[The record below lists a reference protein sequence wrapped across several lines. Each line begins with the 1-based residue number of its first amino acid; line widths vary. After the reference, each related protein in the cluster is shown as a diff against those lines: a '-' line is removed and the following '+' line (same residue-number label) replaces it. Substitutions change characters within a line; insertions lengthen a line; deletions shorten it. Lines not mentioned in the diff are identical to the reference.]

1 MFRRTK
7 VCSAVLVAFGGTLAL
22 GAAPAFGQQT
32 LERVEITGSSIKRI
46 DVEGSLPV
54 QTVTREDIERSGVTS
69 TEQLL
74 QSITAASSAGGTANA
89 TGAGSSTYGLA
100 TISLHGL
107 GEERTLVLVNGR
119 RLAIFANPSVAA
131 VNVNVIPLAA
141 IERVEVVKDG
151 ASGVYGSDA
160 IAGVVNFILKKDYQG
175 LELNVSTGTPTRDGG
190 GQNHGVS
197 VVGGIGN
204 LQKDRYSI
212 TFSASLEKDFPLFA
226 KDRKF
231 AATGNQFPY
240 IVSGATGQGNIEGGI
255 DATTGVT
262 VPGFGASP
270 GTGFGNP
277 LARANQ
283 CESINMFLNPTVSRN
298 GTATGAPS
306 DGPSYCTFDSNTFVG
321 LLPKRDLINLTANGA
336 VKVSDAVEL
345 FGDVLFSKSTVT
357 QRFQPSPV
365 RRSFLLTDGEFANQ
379 GVVPA
384 LILQPTNPNYAT
396 ATQYLQAIAAD
407 TSLNATVRQRAADLV
422 TANSPL
428 AITARVFDFGLR
440 TSEDESEQTRLVVGS
455 RGTLFGLD
463 YEVAAAHNESKT
475 SGTVPDGYFSQVAYA
490 SVINNPANDWN
501 PWSLTQS
508 ASFNAALAAAGA
520 KYTGGTI
527 EAKST
532 ADGIDGKITGE
543 LGKLPGGTVQYALG
557 AAYRQEKLQTTP
569 SAALGTGDIAGLG
582 GATAPV
588 DVKRKVASVFAE
600 LLLPISKT
608 LEGTLAVRG
617 DKYSVVGDSTNY
629 KAALSWRP
637 NQTFLVRGSVGTSF
651 RAPSLIDL
659 YTPVTLGTSE
669 QFDDP
674 FTGETDLQVNALNGG
689 KSDLKPEK
697 SQQETLG
704 IVFQPTPNFSA
715 AVDLFNVR
723 VKDYI
728 QTPSAQLIVSRFR
741 AGDPAY
747 ANLVTLDSTGSVTEI
762 NQLLSNTGGSTVR
775 GLDVDLRYSENVAD
789 GKFSARLFGT
799 YMLKFDETTP
809 SGAISHRVGTIVDPA
824 GNPVSGADNG
834 GVVLRWKHALTGTYS
849 TGAWA
854 FTATQNFASG
864 YEAGRNAIDN
874 DRNFIPSFS
883 TYDANITYTGIKNL
897 RLAIGARNLFDK
909 NPPGVFTPVSNQF
922 QGGYDITQYDPRGRF
937 VYVAAGY
944 KFW

>member
-32 LERVEITGSSIKRI
+32 LDRVEITGSSIKRI

-204 LQKDRYSI
+204 LQKDRYSL
-212 TFSASLEKDFPLFA
+212 TFSASLEKDFALFA

-240 IVSGATGQGNIEGGI
+240 IVAGATGQGNIEGAYTPGVGPV
-255 DATTGVT
+255 TGQ
-262 VPGFGASP
+262 FGGSP
-270 GTGFGNP
+270 GTGYGNP
-277 LARANQ
+277 LAASDT
-283 CESINMFLNPTVSRN
+283 CGTINMFLNPTPSN
-298 GTATGAPS
+298 KGAP
-306 DGPSYCTFDSNTFVG
+306 YCTFDSNTFVG
-321 LLPKRDLINLTANGA
+321 LLPKRDLINLTANGV
-336 VKVSDAVEL
+336 VKVNDAVEL

-357 QRFQPSPV
+357 QKFQPSPI
-365 RRSFLLTDGEFANQ
+365 RRSFLLTDGQFALQ
-379 GVVPA
+379 GVDPA
-384 LILQPTNPNYAT
+384 LLISPSNPNY
-396 ATQYLQAIAAD
+396 QIAAD
-407 TSLNATVRQRAADLV
+407 YLNANGFGALV
-422 TANSPL
+422 GQPL

-440 TSEDESEQTRLVVGS
+440 TSEDENEQTRLVVGS

-490 SVINNPANDWN
+490 RVINAPGSDWN

-508 ASFNAALAAAGA
+508 AAFNAALAAAGA
-520 KYTGGTI
+520 KYTGGTL

-532 ADGIDGKITGE
+532 ADGIDGKISGE
-543 LGKLPGGTVQYALG
+543 LGKLSGGTVQYALG
-557 AAYRQEKLQTTP
+557 AAYREEKLQTTP

-588 DVKRKVASVFAE
+588 DVKRKVASVFGE

-608 LEGTLAVRG
+608 LEGSLAVRA
-617 DKYSVVGDSTNY
+617 DKYSIVGDSTNY

-659 YTPVTLGTSE
+659 YTPETLGTSE

-697 SQQETLG
+697 SQQETIG
-704 IVFQPTPNFSA
+704 VVFQPTPNFSA
-715 AVDLFNVR
+715 AIDLFNVR

-728 QTPSAQLIVSRFR
+728 QSPSAQLIVSRFR

-747 ANLVTLDSTGSVTEI
+747 AGLVTLDGNGSVEQI
-762 NQLLSNTGGSTVR
+762 DQKLSNTGGSTVR

-922 QGGYDITQYDPRGRF
+922 QGGYDVTQYDPRGRF

>member
-32 LERVEITGSSIKRI
+32 LDRVEITGSSIKRI

-89 TGAGSSTYGLA
+89 TGAGASTYGLA

-197 VVGGIGN
+197 VVGGLGN
-204 LQKDRYSI
+204 LQKDRYSV

-240 IVSGATGQGNIEGGI
+240 IVSGATGQGNIEGAYTPGTGI
-255 DATTGVT
+255 PTEVPPGSGNFVETGSRQ
-262 VPGFGASP
+262 PGFGNSP
-270 GTGFGNP
+270 GTGYGNP
-277 LARANQ
+277 LAAADN
-283 CESINMFLNPTVSRN
+283 CESINMFLNPTPSN
-298 GTATGAPS
+298 KGAP
-306 DGPSYCTFDSNTFVG
+306 YCTFDSNTFVG
-321 LLPKRDLINLTANGA
+321 LLPKRDLINLTANGV

-345 FGDVLFSKSTVT
+345 FGDVLFSKSKVT

-365 RRSFLLTDGEFANQ
+365 RRQFLTSDAEFGKQ
-379 GVVPA
+379 GVDPIL
-384 LILQPTNPNYAT
+384 LIRPSNPNY
-396 ATQYLQAIAAD
+396 QIAAD
-407 TSLNATVRQRAADLV
+407 YLNANGCGSIVGQ
-422 TANSPL
+422 PL
-428 AITARVFDFGLR
+428 GVTARVFDFGLR
-440 TSEDESEQTRLVVGS
+440 TSEDENEQTRLVVGS

-490 SVINNPANDWN
+490 RVINDPNSDWN

-508 ASFNAALAAAGA
+508 AAFNAALAAAGA
-520 KYTGGTI
+520 KYTGGTL

-532 ADGIDGKITGE
+532 ADGIDGKISGE
-543 LGKLPGGTVQYALG
+543 LGKLGGGTVQYAVG
-557 AAYRQEKLQTTP
+557 AAYREEKLKTTP

-588 DVKRKVASVFAE
+588 DVKRKVASIFGE

-608 LEGTLAVRG
+608 LEGSLAVRG
-617 DKYSVVGDSTNY
+617 DKYSVIGDSMNY

-659 YTPVTLGTSE
+659 YTPETIGTSE

-674 FTGETDLQVNALNGG
+674 GTGQTDLQVNAKNGG

-697 SQQETLG
+697 SQQETIG

-747 ANLVTLDSTGSVTEI
+747 AGLVTLAPNGDVDLI
-762 NQLLSNTGGSTVR
+762 DQKLSNTGGSTVR

>member
-32 LERVEITGSSIKRI
+32 LDRVEITGSSIKRI

-175 LELNVSTGTPTRDGG
+175 IELNVSTGTPTRDGG

-204 LQKDRYSI
+204 LQKDRYSL
-212 TFSASLEKDFPLFA
+212 TFSASLEKDFALFA

-240 IVSGATGQGNIEGGI
+240 IVAGATGQGNIEGAYTPGVGPV
-255 DATTGVT
+255 TGQ
-262 VPGFGASP
+262 FGGSP
-270 GTGFGNP
+270 GTGYGNP
-277 LARANQ
+277 LAASDT
-283 CESINMFLNPTVSRN
+283 CGTINMFLNPTPSN
-298 GTATGAPS
+298 KGAP
-306 DGPSYCTFDSNTFVG
+306 YCTFDSNTFVG
-321 LLPKRDLINLTANGA
+321 LLPKRDLVNLTANGV

-357 QRFQPSPV
+357 QKFQPSPI
-365 RRSFLLTDGEFANQ
+365 RRSFLLTDGQFALQ
-379 GVVPA
+379 GVDPA
-384 LILQPTNPNYAT
+384 LLISPSNPNY
-396 ATQYLQAIAAD
+396 QIAAD
-407 TSLNATVRQRAADLV
+407 YLNANGFGALV
-422 TANSPL
+422 GQPL

-440 TSEDESEQTRLVVGS
+440 TSEDENEQTRLVVGS

-463 YEVAAAHNESKT
+463 YEVAVAHNESKT

-490 SVINNPANDWN
+490 RVINAPGSDWN

-508 ASFNAALAAAGA
+508 AAFNAALAAAGA
-520 KYTGGTI
+520 KYTGGTL

-543 LGKLPGGTVQYALG
+543 LGKMAGGTVQYALG
-557 AAYRQEKLQTTP
+557 AAYREEKLQTTP

-608 LEGTLAVRG
+608 LEGSLAVRG
-617 DKYSVVGDSTNY
+617 DKYSIVGDSTNY

-659 YTPVTLGTSE
+659 YTPETLGTSE

-697 SQQETLG
+697 SQQETIG
-704 IVFQPTPNFSA
+704 VVFQPTPNFSA
-715 AVDLFNVR
+715 AIDLFNVR

-728 QTPSAQLIVSRFR
+728 QSPSAQLIVSRFR

-747 ANLVTLDSTGSVTEI
+747 AGLVTLDGNGSVEQI
-762 NQLLSNTGGSTVR
+762 DQKLSNTGGSTVR

-922 QGGYDITQYDPRGRF
+922 QGGYDVTQYDPRGRF

>member
-1 MFRRTK
+1 MKLNSIARAAALLCM
-7 VCSAVLVAFGGTLAL
+7 VAPVLAQE
-22 GAAPAFGQQT
+22 AAPQ
-32 LERVEITGSSIKRI
+32 RVEITGSSIKRI

-240 IVSGATGQGNIEGGI
+240 IVSGATGQGNIEGAYTPGVGPV
-255 DATTGVT
+255 TGQ
-262 VPGFGASP
+262 FGGSP
-270 GTGFGNP
+270 GTGYGNP
-277 LARANQ
+277 LAAAGTCNT
-283 CESINMFLNPTVSRN
+283 INMFVNPTPSN
-298 GTATGAPS
+298 KGAP
-306 DGPSYCTFDSNTFVG
+306 YCTFDSNTFVG
-321 LLPKRDLINLTANGA
+321 LLPKRDLINLTANGV
-336 VKVSDAVEL
+336 VKVNDAVEL

-357 QRFQPSPV
+357 QRFQPSPI

-379 GVVPA
+379 GVDPA
-384 LILQPTNPNYAT
+384 LLISPSNPNY
-396 ATQYLQAIAAD
+396 QIAAD
-407 TSLNATVRQRAADLV
+407 YLNANGFGALV
-422 TANSPL
+422 GQPL

-440 TSEDESEQTRLVVGS
+440 TSEDENEQTRLVVGS

-490 SVINNPANDWN
+490 RVINAPGSDWN

-508 ASFNAALAAAGA
+508 ATFNAALAAAGA

-532 ADGIDGKITGE
+532 ADGIDGKISGE
-543 LGKLPGGTVQYALG
+543 LGKLSGGTVQYALG
-557 AAYRQEKLQTTP
+557 AAYREEKLQTTP

-588 DVKRKVASVFAE
+588 DVKRKVASVFGE

-608 LEGTLAVRG
+608 LEGSLAVRA

-659 YTPVTLGTSE
+659 YTPETLGTSE

-689 KSDLKPEK
+689 KADLKPEK
-697 SQQETLG
+697 SQQETIG
-704 IVFQPTPNFSA
+704 VVFQPTPNFSA
-715 AVDLFNVR
+715 AIDLFNVR

-728 QTPSAQLIVSRFR
+728 QSPSAQLIVSRFR

-747 ANLVTLDSTGSVTEI
+747 AGLVVLDGNGSVEQI
-762 NQLLSNTGGSTVR
+762 DQKLSNTGGSTVR

>member
-32 LERVEITGSSIKRI
+32 LDRVEITGSSIKRI

-240 IVSGATGQGNIEGGI
+240 IVSGATGQGNIEG
-255 DATTGVT
+255 AYTPGVG
-262 VPGFGASP
+262 PQAGFGGSP
-270 GTGFGNP
+270 GTGYGNP
-277 LARANQ
+277 LAASDT
-283 CESINMFLNPTVSRN
+283 CETINMFLNPTPSN
-298 GTATGAPS
+298 KGAP
-306 DGPSYCTFDSNTFVG
+306 YCTFDSNTFVG
-321 LLPKRDLINLTANGA
+321 LLPKRDLLNLTANGA
-336 VKVSDAVEL
+336 VKVNDAVEL

-379 GVVPA
+379 GVDPA
-384 LILQPTNPNYAT
+384 LLISPGNPNY
-396 ATQYLQAIAAD
+396 QIAAD
-407 TSLNATVRQRAADLV
+407 YLNANGFGALV
-422 TANSPL
+422 GQPL
-428 AITARVFDFGLR
+428 AVTARVFDFGLR
-440 TSEDESEQTRLVVGS
+440 TSEDENEQTRLVVGS

-475 SGTVPDGYFSQVAYA
+475 SGTVPDGYFSQVAFA
-490 SVINNPANDWN
+490 RVVNAPGSDWN

-508 ASFNAALAAAGA
+508 AAFNAALAAAGA

-527 EAKST
+527 ESKST

-543 LGKLPGGTVQYALG
+543 LGKLAGGTVQYALG

-617 DKYSVVGDSTNY
+617 DKYSIVGDSTNY

-747 ANLVTLDSTGSVTEI
+747 ANLVTLDGSGSVAEI

>member
-32 LERVEITGSSIKRI
+32 LDRVEITGSSIKRI

-240 IVSGATGQGNIEGGI
+240 IVSGATGQGNIEG
-255 DATTGVT
+255 AYTPGVG
-262 VPGFGASP
+262 PQAGFGGSP
-270 GTGFGNP
+270 GTGYGNP
-277 LARANQ
+277 LAASDT
-283 CESINMFLNPTVSRN
+283 CETINMFLNPTPSN
-298 GTATGAPS
+298 KGAP
-306 DGPSYCTFDSNTFVG
+306 YCTFDSNTFVG
-321 LLPKRDLINLTANGA
+321 LLPKRDLLNLTANGA
-336 VKVSDAVEL
+336 VKVNDAVEL

-379 GVVPA
+379 GVDPA
-384 LILQPTNPNYAT
+384 LLISPGNPNY
-396 ATQYLQAIAAD
+396 QIAAD
-407 TSLNATVRQRAADLV
+407 YLNANGFGALV
-422 TANSPL
+422 GQPL
-428 AITARVFDFGLR
+428 AVTARVFDFGLR
-440 TSEDESEQTRLVVGS
+440 TSEDENEQTRLVVGS

-475 SGTVPDGYFSQVAYA
+475 SGTVPDGYFSQVAFA
-490 SVINNPANDWN
+490 RVVNAPGSDWN

-508 ASFNAALAAAGA
+508 AAFNAALAAAGA

-527 EAKST
+527 ESKST
-532 ADGIDGKITGE
+532 ASTARSPANSASS
-543 LGKLPGGTVQYALG
+543 L
-557 AAYRQEKLQTTP
+557 AARC
-569 SAALGTGDIAGLG
+569 S
-582 GATAPV
+582 
-588 DVKRKVASVFAE
+588 
-600 LLLPISKT
+600 T
-608 LEGTLAVRG
+608 L
-617 DKYSVVGDSTNY
+617 
-629 KAALSWRP
+629 
-637 NQTFLVRGSVGTSF
+637 
-651 RAPSLIDL
+651 
-659 YTPVTLGTSE
+659 
-669 QFDDP
+669 
-674 FTGETDLQVNALNGG
+674 
-689 KSDLKPEK
+689 
-697 SQQETLG
+697 
-704 IVFQPTPNFSA
+704 
-715 AVDLFNVR
+715 
-723 VKDYI
+723 
-728 QTPSAQLIVSRFR
+728 
-741 AGDPAY
+741 
-747 ANLVTLDSTGSVTEI
+747 
-762 NQLLSNTGGSTVR
+762 
-775 GLDVDLRYSENVAD
+775 
-789 GKFSARLFGT
+789 SAR
-799 YMLKFDETTP
+799 P
-809 SGAISHRVGTIVDPA
+809 IVRRSCRPPRA
-824 GNPVSGADNG
+824 RP
-834 GVVLRWKHALTGTYS
+834 WALATS
-849 TGAWA
+849 LAWA
-854 FTATQNFASG
+854 APPH
-864 YEAGRNAIDN
+864 R
-874 DRNFIPSFS
+874 S
-883 TYDANITYTGIKNL
+883 T
-897 RLAIGARNLFDK
+897 
-909 NPPGVFTPVSNQF
+909 
-922 QGGYDITQYDPRGRF
+922 
-937 VYVAAGY
+937 
-944 KFW
+944 

>member
-32 LERVEITGSSIKRI
+32 LDRVEITGSSIKRI

-240 IVSGATGQGNIEGGI
+240 IVSGATGQGNIEG
-255 DATTGVT
+255 AYTPGVG
-262 VPGFGASP
+262 PQAGFGGSP
-270 GTGFGNP
+270 GTGYGNP
-277 LARANQ
+277 LAASDT
-283 CESINMFLNPTVSRN
+283 CETINMFLNPTPSN
-298 GTATGAPS
+298 KGAP
-306 DGPSYCTFDSNTFVG
+306 YCTFDSNTFVG
-321 LLPKRDLINLTANGA
+321 LLPKRDLLNLTANGA
-336 VKVSDAVEL
+336 VKVNDAVEL

-379 GVVPA
+379 GVDPA
-384 LILQPTNPNYAT
+384 LLISPGNPNY
-396 ATQYLQAIAAD
+396 QIAAD
-407 TSLNATVRQRAADLV
+407 YLNANGFGALV
-422 TANSPL
+422 GQPL
-428 AITARVFDFGLR
+428 AVTARVFDFGLR
-440 TSEDESEQTRLVVGS
+440 TSEDENEQTRLVVGS

-475 SGTVPDGYFSQVAYA
+475 SGTVPDGYFSQVAFA
-490 SVINNPANDWN
+490 RVVNAPGSDWN

-508 ASFNAALAAAGA
+508 AAFNAALAAAGA

-527 EAKST
+527 ESKST

-543 LGKLPGGTVQYALG
+543 LGKLAGGTVQYALG

-617 DKYSVVGDSTNY
+617 DKYSIVGDSTNY

-747 ANLVTLDSTGSVTEI
+747 ANLVSLDGSGSVAEI